1 MDRARVHHLP
11 GTCRQA
17 TASSHRDLHDRR
29 GEPAEGLCRRAH
41 GGARPRTAR
50 ARAPDRRVVQHR
62 AHPPGGRALRGDHQ
76 GLVPAVKALAL
87 AMALVAGMVQA
98 QPVTKIVVPFA
109 AGGVQDIV
117 ARSFNAELGALL
129 GRSVIVENRAGAGGT
144 IGTGFVAKSAPD
156 GQTLILAAASHTI
169 AGSLYA
175 KLSYEPL
182 EDFTPIAHL
191 GNVDYV
197 LMIAA
202 AVPAKTVA
210 ELIAYAKANPGK
222 LNYASAGNGSAT
234 HLSMAYF
241 CAMAAIEVVHVPFKA
256 TGEAVNEVL
265 AGRAQAVIAAN
276 IGAIPYAKDARVRML
291 ASTGKQRSKF
301 LPELPSV
308 EESGLPGYA
317 FDSWIGLLGPAG
329 TPRDTVRA
337 INAAMGKL
345 LQDPMILERL
355 DKQGVV
361 PQAMTAEAFGEL
373 LRADYAKMARV
384 VKISGARID

>member
-1 MDRARVHHLP
+1 M
-11 GTCRQA
+11 
-17 TASSHRDLHDRR
+17 R
-29 GEPAEGLCRRAH
+29 G
-41 GGARPRTAR
+41 
-50 ARAPDRRVVQHR
+50 
-62 AHPPGGRALRGDHQ
+62 
-76 GLVPAVKALAL
+76 LAL
-87 AMALVAGMVQA
+87 ILAFAATIANA
-98 QPVTKIVVPFA
+98 QSVTRIVVPFA

-129 GRSVIVENRAGAGGT
+129 GRTVIVENRAGAGGT
-144 IGTGFVAKSAPD
+144 IGTGSVAKAPAD

-175 KLSYEPL
+175 KLPYDPL
-182 EDFTPIAHL
+182 KDFTPIAHI

-210 ELIAYAKANPGK
+210 EFVAYGRANPGK

-241 CAMAAIEVVHVPFKA
+241 ASLAGIDMVHVPFKS

-265 AGRAQAVIAAN
+265 AGRAHAVIAAN
-276 IGAIPYAKDARVRML
+276 IGAIPYLHDARVRAL

-301 LPELPSV
+301 LPDLPTV
-308 EESGLPGYA
+308 DEAGVRGYS

-329 TPRDTVRA
+329 IAPQTVQG
-337 INAAMGKL
+337 INAAVAKL
-345 LQDPMILERL
+345 LKDRVILERL

-361 PQAMTAEAFGEL
+361 PQALSPQAFGEL

>member
-1 MDRARVHHLP
+1 VRV
-11 GTCRQA
+11 
-17 TASSHRDLHDRR
+17 
-29 GEPAEGLCRRAH
+29 
-41 GGARPRTAR
+41 
-50 ARAPDRRVVQHR
+50 
-62 AHPPGGRALRGDHQ
+62 
-76 GLVPAVKALAL
+76 LAL
-87 AMALVAGMVQA
+87 LLALVAGVAQA
-98 QPVTKIVVPFA
+98 QSVTKIVVPFA

-117 ARSFNAELGALL
+117 ARSFNAELGTLL

-144 IGTGFVAKSAPD
+144 IGTGYVAKAPAD

-175 KLSYEPL
+175 KLPYDPL
-182 EDFTPIAHL
+182 KDFAPIAHI

-197 LMIAA
+197 LMSAA

-210 ELIAYAKANPGK
+210 EFIAYAKANPGK

-241 CAMAAIEVVHVPFKA
+241 CAMAGIEVVHVPFKA

-291 ASTGKQRSKF
+291 GSTGKQRSKF

-308 EESGLPGYA
+308 DESGLPGYA

-337 INAAMGKL
+337 INAAVAKL
-345 LQDPMILERL
+345 LQDPVILERL

-361 PQAMTAEAFGEL
+361 PQAMTPEAFGEL
-373 LRADYAKMARV
+373 LRADYAKMAKV